1 MKRYIIVI
9 LSLLFLG
16 TVSAQTLYD
25 GVEFS
30 NKNLSG
36 TARFVGM
43 GGAMG
48 ALGGDISTIGTN
60 PAGIGIYRSNDAMTS
75 FSFSSHEI
83 ETKYDGNKFTNNR
96 NRGNFD
102 NFGIVFSNNMGK
114 YNALRFVNFAFN
126 YNRSKTFYRTREM
139 DGIMGGSQI
148 DQMITQAND
157 MYDAGHDLVTLSDGW
172 KNNLFAMNSVGWLG
186 AIGYEGWLFSPAQ
199 EGGFGVI
206 WDGYPTGF
214 FYSKEWGGINE
225 YDFNVSLNF
234 IDRVYLGLSIGVYDL
249 NYKKYAYYGE
259 NLYYAGA
266 TKTNEGYDLHSTKW
280 IDGAGF
286 DFKFGIIARP
296 FEDSPFRL
304 GLAFHTPTYYKLT
317 LGAESDL
324 FSTVGYVDDKGESVM
339 TDIHVSTANGLDRVE
354 KDFKLHTPW
363 TLNFSLGHTIGT
375 QLALGA
381 EYEYQDNSNI
391 KFKYSDRYGGTMD
404 FETTVAKEYL
414 KGVHTFRIGAEY
426 NVIPEFAF
434 RVGYNLSTSS
444 YKNNATKV
452 LAANALE
459 TDTDYANSEALHR
472 FTLGLGYRGRS
483 FYADLGYQYNHYKE
497 DFYAF
502 DHIDLV
508 PAKSTNSRSHVVMT
522 LGFRF

>member
-1 MKRYIIVI
+1 MKRYIIVV

-30 NKNLSG
+30 NKSLNG

-60 PAGIGIYRSNDAMTS
+60 PAGIGIYRSNDVMTS
-75 FSFSSHEI
+75 FSFTSHEI
-83 ETKYDGNKFTNNR
+83 ETKYDGNKFANNR
-96 NRGNFD
+96 NRGNLD

-114 YNALRFVNFAFN
+114 YNALRFLNFAFN
-126 YNRSKTFYRTREM
+126 YSRAKTFYKTREM
-139 DGIMGGSQI
+139 NGIMDGSQV
-148 DQMITQAND
+148 DQMINQAND
-157 MYDAGHDLVTLSDGW
+157 MYDFGYDLLTLSDGE
-172 KNNLFAMNSVGWLG
+172 NNLFSMDHIGWLG
-186 AIGYEGWLFSPAQ
+186 AIGYEGWLFDAADD
-199 EGGFGVI
+199 EGFGPI
-206 WDGYPTGF
+206 WDGLPDGY
-214 FYSKEWGGINE
+214 FYSKEWGGINQ
-225 YDFNVSLNF
+225 YDFNISFNF
-234 IDRVYLGLSIGVYDL
+234 IDRIYLGLTIGAYDL
-249 NYKKYAYYGE
+249 NYKKYSYYGE
-259 NLYYAGA
+259 NLFYAGDTE
-266 TKTNEGYDLHSTKW
+266 TKEGYDLHSQKW

-304 GLAFHTPTYYKLT
+304 GLSFHTPTYYKLT
-317 LGAESDL
+317 LGAKSYL
-324 FSTVGYVDDKGESVM
+324 SSILNGVDDKGNPASIESM
-339 TDIHVSTANGLDRVE
+339 VSAPNEFGERMET
-354 KDFKLHTPW
+354 DFKLNTPW
-363 TLNFSLGHTIGT
+363 KLNFSLGHTIGT
-375 QLALGA
+375 KLALGA

-391 KFKYSDRYGGTMD
+391 KFKKPDWYGGSME
-404 FETTVAKEYL
+404 FENTVAKEYL
-414 KGVHTFRIGAEY
+414 KGVHTFRLGAEY

-444 YKNNATKV
+444 YENNAAKV
-452 LAANALE
+452 LAADALE
-459 TDTDYANSEALHR
+459 TDTDYANSEELHR
-472 FTLGLGYRGRS
+472 ITLGVGYRGRS

-502 DHIDLV
+502 EHIDLV
-508 PAKSTNSRSHVVMT
+508 PAKSTHSRSQVLMT

>member
-1 MKRYIIVI
+1 MKKYIIVV

-16 TVSAQTLYD
+16 TVKAQSLYD

-60 PAGIGIYRSNDAMTS
+60 PAGIGIYRSNDVMTS

-102 NFGIVFSNNMGK
+102 NFGIVFANNMGR

-126 YNRSKTFYRTREM
+126 YNRSKTFYKTREM
-139 DGIMGGSQI
+139 NGQLTATQL
-148 DQMITQAND
+148 DQMLDQANG
-157 MYDAGHDLVTLSDGW
+157 MYDLGYDLQDLGGENKDI
-172 KNNLFAMNSVGWLG
+172 FAHPAVGWL
-186 AIGYEGWLFSPAQ
+186 AALGYEGLLMDPIA
-199 EGGFGVI
+199 GGYGTF
-206 WDGYPTGF
+206 WDDAPISS
-214 FYSKEWGGINE
+214 FYSKEWGGINQ
-225 YDFNVSLNF
+225 YDFNISLNL
-234 IDRVYLGLSIGVYDL
+234 IDRIYLGLSIGAYDL
-249 NYKKYAYYGE
+249 NYKKYSIYGE
-259 NLYYAGA
+259 HLFYPDALESDESYEIH
-266 TKTNEGYDLHSTKW
+266 TSKW

-286 DFKFGIIARP
+286 DFKFGLIARP
-296 FEDSPFRL
+296 FEDSPFRI

-317 LGAESDL
+317 LETEAYLFSDVYLDEMIESDVY
-324 FSTVGYVDDKGESVM
+324 SGKMRS
-339 TDIHVSTANGLDRVE
+339 
-354 KDFKLHTPW
+354 DFRLRTPW
-363 TLNFSLGHTIGT
+363 KLNVSLGHTIGT

-381 EYEYQDNSNI
+381 EYEYQDNTNI
-391 KFKYSDRYGGTMD
+391 KFKYREGDGPMTSLNKMVDD
-404 FETTVAKEYL
+404 FS
-414 KGVHTFRIGAEY
+414 KGVHTLRLGAEY
-426 NVIPEFAF
+426 NVIPQFAF
-434 RVGYNLSTSS
+434 RVGYNYSTSS
-444 YKNNATKV
+444 YKKEAFKDLGYNGI
-452 LAANALE
+452 E
-459 TDTDYANSEALHR
+459 TDTDYANGEDLHR

-502 DHIDLV
+502 DNKHLV
-508 PAKSTNSRSHVVMT
+508 PAKATNSRSHVVMT
-522 LGFRF
+522 LGLRF